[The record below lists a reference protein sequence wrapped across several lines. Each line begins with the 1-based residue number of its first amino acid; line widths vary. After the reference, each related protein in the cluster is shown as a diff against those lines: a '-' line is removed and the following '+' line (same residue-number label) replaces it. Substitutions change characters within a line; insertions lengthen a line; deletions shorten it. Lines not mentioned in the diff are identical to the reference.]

1 MGFSGAGFSVVGL
14 PGAGLFVFVV
24 LLPSLGLAGAS
35 VFGAAWLGMALVA
48 AGGAGF

>member
-14 PGAGLFVFVV
+14 WGAGLFVFI
-24 LLPSLGLAGAS
+24 LLPSLGLAGVS
-35 VFGAAWLGMALVA
+35 VFGAGWLGMALVA